1 MSSFEAAIAADD
13 AKSVSA
19 ARESSGT
26 CVDAADWLNVEDEP
40 DNPLVEGFIECGEV
54 VAMVGQAKA
63 GKSLLALQ
71 LAVCVAAGVPFLNRT
86 CKQQRVYLANL
97 EVSEKQYKKRLRR
110 VCGLLNLN
118 PEQLRGWL
126 FIDNMKGE
134 TASWNDALALCK
146 SHNCTVAVIDPF
158 YQIARIVETDE
169 QQCLDAVEEMKA
181 FARCGV
187 TLCIVF
193 HSPKGFSGD
202 RQLID
207 MISGS
212 SILARFPESVIGLL
226 NHATEKTA
234 RVVDAVLRNYPPPEP
249 FAVSLAEGAL
259 ELAPDILPEVA
270 TARNSWKRA
279 AQQERLPAI
288 DMLQYVLSEL
298 DDQRNAAIRGNVSFR
313 GMCLKSL
320 GENVRQRIATE
331 GKTPPGRDTTTNMIK
346 GLPPDKIIITR
357 KTAEGI
363 LVGTLEDMKWY
374 TQK

>member
-1 MSSFEAAIAADD
+1 
-13 AKSVSA
+13 
-19 ARESSGT
+19 
-26 CVDAADWLNVEDEP
+26 
-40 DNPLVEGFIECGEV
+40 
-54 VAMVGQAKA
+54 
-63 GKSLLALQ
+63 
-71 LAVCVAAGVPFLNRT
+71 
-86 CKQQRVYLANL
+86 
-97 EVSEKQYKKRLRR
+97 
-110 VCGLLNLN
+110 
-118 PEQLRGWL
+118 
-126 FIDNMKGE
+126 
-134 TASWNDALALCK
+134 
-146 SHNCTVAVIDPF
+146 
-158 YQIARIVETDE
+158 
-169 QQCLDAVEEMKA
+169 MKA

-288 DMLQYVLSEL
+288 DMLQYVLTEL